1 MSYSWRFSF
10 SPYQASRKKGW
21 GEGSTNPRYWSIG
34 HLSPRSLD
42 FLKACSSFLSLIFP
56 MHTCHLRMPEITKNW
71 LKAKIPVQLGPASL
85 GTTDL
90 RLRKGVSLH
99 CPAQQRPSEKK
110 SRERWTERVLAS
122 QPPRGGRGPHLLD
135 FQWALS
141 PLIAGPHQAVQASV
155 SGRRG
160 PWVCGA
166 ELPPSV
172 WSRPLAFCPLGQS
185 VRESGQAPAS
195 AKDLLQLW
203 ASVSPL
209 PTRPLSTRHLFNIET
224 NGERGGWCQSN
235 QRIL

>member
-1 MSYSWRFSF
+1 
-10 SPYQASRKKGW
+10 
-21 GEGSTNPRYWSIG
+21 
-34 HLSPRSLD
+34 
-42 FLKACSSFLSLIFP
+42 
-56 MHTCHLRMPEITKNW
+56 MHTYVVSECLKLLKMTEGKDSSTVRSCLSRDHWSKATKRGLSSPPSPAAPLWEEIKGKMNRTCSG
-71 LKAKIPVQLGPASL
+71 QPA
-85 GTTDL
+85 
-90 RLRKGVSLH
+90 
-99 CPAQQRPSEKK
+99 PS
-110 SRERWTERVLAS
+110 WW
-122 QPPRGGRGPHLLD
+122 RGPHLLD

-141 PLIAGPHQAVQASV
+141 PLITGPHQAVQASI
-155 SGRRG
+155 SGRCG

-172 WSRPLAFCPLGQS
+172 RSRPLAFCPLGQS

-209 PTRPLSTRHLFNIET
+209 PTRLLSTRHLFNIET